1 MVRGRLEKFSRVATG
16 IGRIVIG
23 KELSDVLGSDGA
35 QHGIRHGM
43 QHGVSV
49 TVSNG
54 SDGVLEVNTT
64 EDQRPTLSLR
74 GRRFEAVQVVAV
86 PDPEL

>member
-1 MVRGRLEKFSRVATG
+1 MVRGRLEKLARVATG

-23 KELSDVLGSDGA
+23 KELSDVLGADGA

-43 QHGVSV
+43 EHGVSI
-49 TVSNG
+49 TVPHG
-54 SDGVLEVNTT
+54 TDGMLEVHTT
-64 EDQRPTLSLR
+64 EEQRTPLPLR